1 MTLVKDKPLLAN
13 PDIVYREEEDGAFL
27 FDPNTG
33 DLKCLN
39 PIGSVIWLLC
49 DGSLSFDQIEHEVS
63 KKYPQIPRETVCQ
76 ELQSFFQELF
86 DTGYL
91 GYQLSKDSSE
101 P

>member
-49 DGSLSFDQIEHEVS
+49 DGSLSSEQIEHGVS
-63 KKYPQIPRETVCQ
+63 KKYPQIPRETVYQ

-86 DTGYL
+86 DMGYL
-91 GYQLSKDSSE
+91 GYQLSKDPSE